1 MKGGR
6 IRDGSEGEEVGVGML
21 NYTSIIEAI
30 RNQMAKLF
38 LPSNNKFKFVL
49 DIH

>member
-1 MKGGR
+1 M
-6 IRDGSEGEEVGVGML
+6 GVGMPD
-21 NYTSIIEAI
+21 YTSITEAI